1 MTALVLALC
10 LTLLLGCGS
19 VPPAGPPDLYIA
31 PYLQNVTPD
40 GITVMWETTEPVAGV
55 VEYGR
60 NGSLDRQARE
70 SGQNK
75 IHEIRIGGLEPGETY
90 DYRVR
95 YAQTTLAAASFTTAP
110 PPGAENWRF
119 VVYGDNRSNP
129 ATHARN
135 VEQIM
140 KLKPGI
146 ILNTGD
152 LVAQGSQYEQWKPQY
167 FDPLR
172 GVSEHIPV
180 FPCLGNHEQNAPHY
194 YNYHSLPDDQGEVYY
209 SFDYANAHIISLN
222 SNTKDAPYQRGE
234 KQTEWLID
242 DLKKHKDAT
251 WKIVFFHHPLFRSH
265 PTRGITEQ
273 RWVWQPVFEEYGVDL
288 VLNGHDH
295 YYMRSYAIGRYT
307 GEPRRGLFHLIS
319 GGGGANTYPMV
330 PKAHAAFRR
339 RVHHVTAVD
348 VMGDR
353 MVGRAVDID
362 GNVFDAF
369 VVDKQAVSSPEEFIA
384 YEVFELER
392 DLGQKIREMPPVA
405 ADDRGAEVDTIL
417 EVPNP
422 FKVPIQATFR
432 WLGTN
437 GWLVEPETERF
448 TLEPG
453 KPLRLPIRAKGGP
466 KNLYPIPT
474 AVLEFSRPD
483 GEKAFRNDRVEFYPL
498 KVGRD
503 LTITVAAAQARPEI
517 DGRPDEAVWRGAE
530 TLAEFVDVQGTTRPA
545 RATSVRLLH
554 NDGVLFVAAAV
565 EAPEEL
571 STQYEGRD
579 NRRLVRDDHVRVNL
593 GADGESYSFAVN
605 ANGSL
610 LDAKGTDLEW
620 NSSAAAA
627 AAPHARGWQA
637 ELAIPLDEIAS
648 AGTALTINITRLD
661 QTANR
666 QAELSPTFGASGLD
680 HQVPTY
686 RGDPLAAGR
695 FARLVLE

>member
-1 MTALVLALC
+1 MIALVLALS
-10 LTLLLGCGS
+10 LTVMFGCGS
-19 VPPAGPPDLYIA
+19 GPPVLYIA
-31 PYLQNVTPD
+31 PYLQNVSPD
-40 GITVMWETTEPVAGV
+40 GITVMWETTEPVAGT

-60 NGSLDRQARE
+60 NGSFDRQAHE

-75 IHEIRIGGLEPGETY
+75 IHEIRISGLEPGETY

-95 YAQTTLAAASFTTAP
+95 YGETTLPAASFTTAP

-135 VEQIM
+135 VKQIM

-152 LVAQGSQYEQWKPQY
+152 LVAQGSRYEQWKPQY

-273 RWVWQPVFEEYGVDL
+273 RWVWQPIFEEYGVDL

-330 PKAHAAFRR
+330 PKPHAAFGRR
-339 RVHHVTAVD
+339 IHHVTALE

-353 MVGRAVDID
+353 MVGQAVDID
-362 GNVFDAF
+362 GNVFDTF
-369 VVDKQAVSSPEEFIA
+369 VIDQQAANPPEEFIA

-392 DLGQKIREMPPVA
+392 DLGRKIREMPSVA
-405 ADDRGAEVDTIL
+405 ADDRGAQVDMVL

-422 FKVPIQATFR
+422 FQVPIQATFR

-437 GWLVEPETERF
+437 GWRVEPKSERF
-448 TLEPG
+448 RLEPG

-474 AVLEFSRPD
+474 AVLEFAKLD

-503 LTITVAAAQARPEI
+503 LTIKVAAAQARPEI
-517 DGRPDEAVWRGAE
+517 DGELGEEVWRGA
-530 TLAEFVDVQGTTRPA
+530 TVLGEFVDVQGTTRPA
-545 RATSVRLLH
+545 RTTSVRLLH
-554 NDGVLFVAAAV
+554 NDGVLFVAATV
-565 EAPEEL
+565 EAPAGL
-571 STQYEGRD
+571 STQYQGRD
-579 NRRLVRDDHVRVNL
+579 NQRLVRDDHVRVNI
-593 GADGESYSFAVN
+593 GAGGESYSFAVN
-605 ANGSL
+605 ADGSL
-610 LDAKGTDLEW
+610 LDSKGTDLAW

-627 AAPHARGWQA
+627 TAPHAQGWQA
-637 ELAIPLDEIAS
+637 ELAIPLADIAP
-648 AGTALTINITRLD
+648 AGAALTINITRLD

-666 QAELSPTFGASGLD
+666 QAELSPTFGTSALD

-686 RGDPLAAGR
+686 RSDPLAAGR

>member
-1 MTALVLALC
+1 MTTLVLVLYLAV
-10 LTLLLGCGS
+10 LLGCGS
-19 VPPAGPPDLYIA
+19 VGASDPPGLYIA

-40 GITVMWETTEPVAGV
+40 RITVMWETADSVAGI

-60 NGSLDRQARE
+60 DGSFDQQARE
-70 SGQNK
+70 SEEKK
-75 IHEIRIGGLEPGETY
+75 IHEIRISGLEPGTTY
-90 DYRVR
+90 DYRVH
-95 YAQTTLAAASFTTAP
+95 YGQTTLPAATFTTAP
-110 PPGAENWRF
+110 SPGTENWRF

-146 ILNTGD
+146 ILNSGD
-152 LVAQGSQYEQWKPQY
+152 LVAQGSRYEQWKPQY

-172 GVSEHIPV
+172 GVSEHIPI

-222 SNTKDAPYQRGE
+222 SNAKDAPYERGE
-234 KQTEWLID
+234 KQTEWLIE
-242 DLKKHKDAT
+242 DLEKHKDAT

-273 RWVWQPVFEEYGVDL
+273 RWVWQPVFEEHGVDL

-295 YYMRSYAIGRYT
+295 YYMRAYPIGRYT

-330 PKAHAAFRR
+330 PKPHAAFRR

-353 MVGRAVDID
+353 LIGRAVDID

-369 VVDKQAVSSPEEFIA
+369 VVDKQAVNSPEEFIA

-392 DLGQKIREMPPVA
+392 DLSRKIREMPPVA
-405 ADDRGAEVDTIL
+405 ADARGAKIDTVL

-422 FKVPIQATFR
+422 FRVPLNLTVR
-432 WLGTN
+432 WQGTN
-437 GWLVEPETERF
+437 GWSVEPETRRF
-448 TLEPG
+448 QLDPG
-453 KPLRLPIRAKGGP
+453 KPLRLPIQATGDP
-466 KNLYPIPT
+466 KKLYPVPT
-474 AVLEFSRPD
+474 AVLEFSRLD
-483 GEKAFRNDRVEFYPL
+483 GEKAFRNDRVEFYPV
-498 KVGRD
+498 KVSRYQ
-503 LTITVAAAQARPEI
+503 TIQVAHSQ
-517 DGRPDEAVWRGAE
+517 GRPIIDADLNETVWRGA
-530 TLAEFVDVQGTTRPA
+530 TALGDFVDVQGATRPA
-545 RATSVRLLH
+545 RATGVRLVH
-554 NDGVLFVAAAV
+554 NGGVLFVAATV
-565 EAPEEL
+565 GAPEGL
-571 STQYEGRD
+571 TTQYDGRD
-579 NRRLVRDDHVRVNL
+579 NQRLVRDDHVRVII
-593 GADGESYSFAVN
+593 GAGGEAYSFAVN
-605 ANGSL
+605 ASGSL
-610 LDAKGTDLEW
+610 MDAKGDDREW
-620 NSSAAAA
+620 DSSATAAAA
-627 AAPHARGWQA
+627 RNPKGWQA
-637 ELAIPLDEIAS
+637 EIAIPVDEIAS
-648 AGTALTINITRLD
+648 SGADLRINVSRLD

-666 QAELSPTFGASGLD
+666 QSELLPTFGASELD

-686 RGDPLAAGR
+686 RSDPLAVNR

>member
-1 MTALVLALC
+1 M
-10 LTLLLGCGS
+10 LGCGPTAATDS
-19 VPPAGPPDLYIA
+19 PGLYIA
-31 PYLQNVTPD
+31 PYLQNVAPD
-40 GITVMWETTEPVAGV
+40 GITVMWETTDPVAGT

-60 NGSLDRQARE
+60 NGSFDRQAGE
-70 SGQNK
+70 SGRNK
-75 IHEIRIGGLEPGETY
+75 IHEVRISGLEPGETY

-95 YAQTTLAAASFTTAP
+95 YGQTTLPAASFTTAP
-110 PPGAENWRF
+110 PPGSENWRF

-129 ATHARN
+129 DTHARN
-135 VEQIM
+135 AEQIM

-152 LVAQGSQYEQWKPQY
+152 LVAQGSSYEQWKPQY

-172 GVSEHIPV
+172 GVSEYIPV

-194 YNYHSLPDDQGEVYY
+194 YNYHSLPGDQGEVYY

-222 SNTKDAPYQRGE
+222 SNAKDAPYQRGE

-242 DLKKHKDAT
+242 DLEKHKDAT

-273 RWVWQPVFEEYGVDL
+273 RWVWQPLFEEHGVDL

-295 YYMRSYAIGRYT
+295 YYMRSYAVGRYT

-319 GGGGANTYPMV
+319 GGGGANTYPIA
-330 PKAHAAFRR
+330 PKPHAAFRR

-353 MVGRAVDID
+353 LIGRAVDID

-392 DLGQKIREMPPVA
+392 DLGRKIREMPPVV
-405 ADDRGAEVDTIL
+405 ADNRGAQVDTVL

-422 FKVPIQATFR
+422 FKVPVDATFR

-448 TLEPG
+448 RLEPG
-453 KPLRLPIRAKGGP
+453 KPLRLAIRAKGGVE
-466 KNLYPIPT
+466 NLYPIPT
-474 AVLEFSRPD
+474 AVLEFRKLD

-498 KVGRD
+498 KVRRN
-503 LTITVAAAQARPEI
+503 LTIEAGATQAPPEI
-517 DGRPDEAVWRGAE
+517 DGWLSDAAWRGAR
-530 TLAEFVDVQGTTRPA
+530 TFSGFLDAQGVTKPSRPV
-545 RATSVRLLH
+545 SVRLVH
-554 NDGVLFVAAAV
+554 NGGVLFVAATV
-565 EAPEEL
+565 HAPEGL
-571 STQYEGRD
+571 TAQYQERD
-579 NRRLVRDDHVRVNL
+579 HRNLVRDDHVRVDI
-593 GADGESYSFAVN
+593 GAGLESYSFAVN
-605 ANGSL
+605 ANGTL
-610 LDAKGTDLEW
+610 LDSKGADLEW
-620 NSSAAAA
+620 NSSLAAA
-627 AAPHARGWQA
+627 AAPHAQGWQA
-637 ELAIPLDEIAS
+637 EMAIPLAEITA
-648 AGTALTINITRLD
+648 AGAALKINITRLD
-661 QTANR
+661 KTANR
-666 QAELSPTFGASGLD
+666 QAELSLTFGASELD

-686 RGDPLAAGR
+686 RSDPLAAGR

>member
-1 MTALVLALC
+1 M
-10 LTLLLGCGS
+10 LGCE
-19 VPPAGPPDLYIA
+19 PAAATDPSGLYIA

-40 GITVMWETTEPVAGV
+40 GITVMWETTDPVAGT

-60 NGSLDRQARE
+60 NGSFDRQAGE
-70 SGQNK
+70 SGRNK
-75 IHEIRIGGLEPGETY
+75 IHEVRISGLEAGETY

-95 YAQTTLAAASFTTAP
+95 YGQTTLPAASFTTAP
-110 PPGAENWRF
+110 PPGTENWRF
-119 VVYGDNRSNP
+119 VIYGDNRSNP
-129 ATHARN
+129 DTHARIAG
-135 VEQIM
+135 QIM

-152 LVAQGSQYEQWKPQY
+152 LVAQGSRYEQWKPQY

-172 GVSEHIPV
+172 GVSEYIPI

-194 YNYHSLPDDQGEVYY
+194 YNYHSLPGDQGEVYY
-209 SFDYANAHIISLN
+209 SFDYANAHIIALN
-222 SNTKDAPYQRGE
+222 SNAADAPYQLGE
-234 KQTEWLID
+234 KQTEWLIE

-265 PTRGITEQ
+265 PTRGVTEQ

-319 GGGGANTYPMV
+319 GGGGANTYPIA
-330 PKAHAAFRR
+330 PKPHAAFRR

-353 MVGRAVDID
+353 LVGRAVDID

-369 VVDKQAVSSPEEFIA
+369 VIDKQAVSSPEEFIA

-392 DLGQKIREMPPVA
+392 DLGRKIREMPAVV
-405 ADDRGAEVDTIL
+405 ADDRGAQVDTVL

-422 FKVPIQATFR
+422 FQVPVNVTFR

-437 GWLVEPETERF
+437 GWHVEPETQRF

-453 KPLRLPIRAKGGP
+453 KPLRLPIHAKGEP
-466 KNLYPIPT
+466 ENLYPIPA
-474 AVLEFSRPD
+474 AVLEFSKLD
-483 GEKAFRNDRVEFYPL
+483 GEKAFRNDRVEFHPL
-498 KVGRD
+498 KVRRN
-503 LTITVAAAQARPEI
+503 LTIEVGATQTPPEI
-517 DGRPDEAVWRGAE
+517 DGRLTDAAWRGAK
-530 TLAEFVDVQGTTRPA
+530 TFGGFVDVQGISEPSRSV
-545 RATSVRLLH
+545 SVRLVH
-554 NDGVLFVAAAV
+554 NSGVLFVAV
-565 EAPEEL
+565 KVQAPAGL
-571 STQYEGRD
+571 TTRYQGRD
-579 NRRLVRDDHVRVNL
+579 HGNLVRDDHVRIDI
-593 GADGESYSFAVN
+593 GAGSESYSFVVN
-605 ANGSL
+605 ASGSL
-610 LDAKGTDLEW
+610 LDSKGGDREW

-627 AAPHARGWQA
+627 TATHAQGWQA
-637 ELAIPLDEIAS
+637 EMAIPLAEITP
-648 AGTALTINITRLD
+648 AGAALKINITRLD

-666 QAELSPTFGASGLD
+666 QAELSLTFGASELD

-686 RGDPLAAGR
+686 RSDPLAAGR
-695 FARLVLE
+695 FARLILE

>member
-1 MTALVLALC
+1 M
-10 LTLLLGCGS
+10 LGCGL
-19 VPPAGPPDLYIA
+19 VPPAGPPGLYIA
-31 PYLQNVTPD
+31 PYLQNVAPD

-60 NGSLDRQARE
+60 NGSFDRQARE

-75 IHEIRIGGLEPGETY
+75 IHEIRISGLEPGETY

-95 YAQTTLAAASFTTAP
+95 YGQTTLPAASFTTAP
-110 PPGAENWRF
+110 PPGTENWRF

-129 ATHARN
+129 DTHARN

-140 KLKPGI
+140 KLKPAI

-152 LVAQGSQYEQWKPQY
+152 LVAQGSRYEQWKPQY

-172 GVSEHIPV
+172 GVSEHVPV

-194 YNYHSLPDDQGEVYY
+194 YNYHSLPHDQGEVYY

-222 SNTKDAPYQRGE
+222 SNARDAPYQRGE
-234 KQTEWLID
+234 KQTEWLIA
-242 DLKKHKDAT
+242 DLEKHKDAT

-295 YYMRSYAIGRYT
+295 YYMRAYPIGRYT

-330 PKAHAAFRR
+330 PKPHAAFGR
-339 RVHHVTAVD
+339 RVHHVTALE

-353 MVGRAVDID
+353 MEGRAVDID
-362 GNVFDAF
+362 GNVFDTF
-369 VVDKQAVSSPEEFIA
+369 VIDQQAASPPEEFIA

-392 DLGQKIREMPPVA
+392 DLGRKIREMPPVA
-405 ADDRGAEVDTIL
+405 ADDRGVQVDMVL

-422 FKVPIQATFR
+422 FQVPIQATFR

-437 GWLVEPETERF
+437 GWRVEPETERF
-448 TLEPG
+448 RLQPG

-474 AVLEFSRPD
+474 AVLEFSRLD

-503 LTITVAAAQARPEI
+503 LTIKVGAAQARPEI
-517 DGRPDEAVWRGAE
+517 DGALNEAVWRGAA

-545 RATSVRLLH
+545 RPTSVRLLH
-554 NDGVLFVAAAV
+554 NDGVLFVAATV
-565 EAPEEL
+565 EAPEGL
-571 STQYEGRD
+571 STQYQGRD
-579 NRRLVRDDHVRVNL
+579 NQRLVRDDHVRVNI
-593 GADGESYSFAVN
+593 GAGGESYSFAVN
-605 ANGSL
+605 ASGSL
-610 LDAKGTDLEW
+610 LDAKGTDLAW

-627 AAPHARGWQA
+627 AASHAQGWQA
-637 ELAIPLDEIAS
+637 ELAIPLAEIAP
-648 AGTALTINITRLD
+648 AGAALTINITRLD

-666 QAELSPTFGASGLD
+666 QAELSPTFGASALD

-686 RGDPLAAGR
+686 RSDPLAAGR